1 MILDRDYKKLEG
13 KMNIDTVGQLKKKK
27 RLTYKIIIIMDN
39 LSVLKNRTV
48 TSDDILSGEK

>member
-13 KMNIDTVGQLKKKK
+13 KMNIDTVGQLKKN

>member
-27 RLTYKIIIIMDN
+27 IDLQNNNYN
-39 LSVLKNRTV
+39 
-48 TSDDILSGEK
+48 G